1 MVELTYP
8 SMFTTD
14 STGTCFPYA
23 DGEKINA
30 LIRCAA
36 RPLEML
42 VKSASHIFTNSEE
55 RNPSP
60 DLWLKT
66 NSVGIDMPYN
76 ALMNVT
82 TTSMPIVINNGKKH
96 PGKRISLSE
105 AYEQAGHIY
114 ENAEAKRQ
122 VQREQEA
129 RLFFGLLG
137 DE

>member
-1 MVELTYP
+1 MMELTYP
-8 SMFTTD
+8 RISFGNSTETD
-14 STGTCFPYA
+14 LSFPN
-23 DGEKINA
+23 GEKINA
-30 LIRCAA
+30 LIRCTTS
-36 RPLEML
+36 PLEML
-42 VKSASHIFTNSEE
+42 VKSVSHIFTNSEE

-60 DLWLKT
+60 DLWPKK
-66 NSVGIDMPYN
+66 NRVGTDMPYD

-82 TTSMPIVINNGKKH
+82 ATSIPMIIDNGEKH

-122 VQREQEA
+122 VLREQEA
-129 RLFFGLLG
+129 RLFLGLLG